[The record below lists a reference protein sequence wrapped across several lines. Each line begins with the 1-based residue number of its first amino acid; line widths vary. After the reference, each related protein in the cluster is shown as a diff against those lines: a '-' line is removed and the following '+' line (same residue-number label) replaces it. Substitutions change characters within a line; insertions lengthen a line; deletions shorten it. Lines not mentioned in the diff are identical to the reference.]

1 MSRQRLL
8 KAEVCVLLL
17 LLCALRAAVQGEARQ
32 RLRSE
37 PVGTQRSGSRDG
49 ACGNPPQGEQGRGLC
64 EPSTE
69 GAGTGRELGR
79 WEKHV
84 YRPRQ
89 HFHCCEVLREPPLC
103 EHLSLPIC

>member
-1 MSRQRLL
+1 M
-8 KAEVCVLLL
+8 LLL
-17 LLCALRAAVQGEARQ
+17 LLCALRTAVQGEARQ

-37 PVGTQRSGSRDG
+37 PVGTQRRGSRDA
-49 ACGNPPQGEQGRGLC
+49 ACGAAG
-64 EPSTE
+64 